1 MALSIDKRFL
11 SQKAGESA
19 PVTSYITRVV
29 PINSGSN
36 VYLNQPIRFR
46 IGGLQANQ
54 FLDPMNSFIKMT
66 IKNNSTTK
74 NFHLPVAGGLGLFRQ
89 VELTQSGSVLSSFNQ
104 FGVMTTM
111 EHKQFMSNEA
121 FTTAGTLYGAGPNH
135 GAAIHANNER
145 TVCMPLTHFSSLFDA
160 GKMIPLFSKDS
171 LELVATLGD
180 KLYGGYWEGA
190 ASQMTD
196 ITDASL
202 QFVNAEIVMSIV
214 QTAPSVT
221 QSILEKDGGLYVVE
235 CKGKSHS
242 GYTIPAGA
250 GSYTINLGLGYSNL
264 EGINF
269 VHLAEKSSVGN
280 ITPRIANDVNA
291 YFIRNKLKSYA
302 LSVDGTLVEAL
313 RPVEVDAQGAEA
325 LAMAL
330 IQKGVLSDANKQAGS
345 LIGTSTSTGAGSI
358 ERWSIDELQTT
369 VGESDTAG
377 IRLQGISTSYI
388 SSLDLCAYEQTHGHD
403 ICSGRN
409 VLTSATQ
416 LVLTYDS
423 PTNDA
428 PLHMFPHFR
437 QVCVLDL
444 NGSGLW
450 NVMM

>member
-11 SQKAGESA
+11 SQKSGESA

-46 IGGLQANQ
+46 IGGMQANQ
-54 FLDPMNSFIKMT
+54 FLDPMNSFIKMK

-74 NFHLPVAGGLGLFRQ
+74 KFHLPVAGGLGLFRQ

-111 EHKQFMSNEA
+111 EHKQYMSNEA

-135 GAAIHANNER
+135 GAEISSGGER

-160 GKMIPLFSKDS
+160 GKMIPLFSKDA

-180 KLYGGYWEGA
+180 KLYGGYWEGE
-190 ASQMTD
+190 SSTLTG

-221 QSILEKDGGLYVVE
+221 QSILEKDNGLYVVE

-269 VHLAEKSSVGN
+269 VHLAEKSSGGET
-280 ITPRIANDVNA
+280 TPRINNDVNA

-330 IQKGVLSDANKQAGS
+330 IQKGVLSDTDKHSGS
-345 LIGTSTSTGAGSI
+345 LVGTSTMDNAHV
-358 ERWSIDELQTT
+358 ERWSIDDLTT
-369 VGESDTAG
+369 VSGGTNDKS
-377 IRLQGISTSYI
+377 IQGFSTSYI
-388 SSLDLCAYEQTHGHD
+388 SSLDLCAYKQTHGQD

-409 VLTSATQ
+409 VLTSASQ
-416 LVLTYDS
+416 LVLTYDA

-450 NVMM
+450 NVML